1 MVTSY
6 HLRISYCVC
15 GVTSVC
21 FNTSVRIVLVSVTGM
36 LEYRFVMSKE
46 AREWG
51 VIKVVYQVLGV
62 FFHVE
67 VVG

>member
-1 MVTSY
+1 MTSY
-6 HLRISYCVC
+6 HLRISCCVC
-15 GVTSVC
+15 GVTSAC
-21 FNTSVRIVLVSVTGM
+21 FNMSVKIVLVSITGM

-62 FFHVE
+62 FYFE
-67 VVG
+67 CIG